1 MTATD
6 DEDEDVD
13 EAGCGERAA
22 VAVVGLHRLCDSSP
36 PAAGSYMLATLQAF

>member
-13 EAGCGERAA
+13 EAGCRERAA
-22 VAVVGLHRLCDSSP
+22 AAVVGLHRLCDSSP
-36 PAAGSYMLATLQAF
+36 PSAGIYTQT